1 MNIALGVFFVYI
13 LLNFKGYTGI
23 VLVIVPFCPSA
34 LGPPKRRSHDGVTL
48 AIETETTAAS
58 I

>member
-1 MNIALGVFFVYI
+1 MNIALRVFVVYI

-23 VLVIVPFCPSA
+23 VLVTVPFCPSA
-34 LGPPKRRSHDGVTL
+34 LGPPKRRSRDGVTP
-48 AIETETTAAS
+48 ATEIETTAAT